1 MPPTN
6 KPNKGTAVPPT
17 GTAVPPTGTAV
28 PPTGTAVPPTG
39 TAVPPTGTA
48 VPPTGGAAPSG
59 QQRAGKAPTTP
70 PAFNDITLVGQ
81 GQTLGVKYTFKQML
95 SKNSGEAFVFLVSN
109 NNTSFVLK
117 LYKPHHHPNHDVL
130 ETLTRVRSDYS
141 PLINVYAHGV
151 WTDPTTHWPYDF
163 EVMQHCTGG
172 SLADVSFKGK
182 EKELAKVAV
191 EMAAA
196 IDFCH
201 KHNILHRDIKPANF
215 LYTDKSRQ
223 RIALADFGIAM
234 TTDSN
239 GSLKADDNRRAI
251 DEARTVIYAAPEM
264 YYRTMHGFSPNVSYK
279 SDFYSL
285 GLTLMALW
293 MGEGTFTADESKL
306 VAMKNSNTLV
316 YPSPKEMS
324 THMLSL
330 LMALTRCD
338 PNERAAMPEI
348 VHWVKGEDIFDVPD
362 DGEAKLS
369 RFRVPF
375 NVKDGLV
382 ATTPQELAQMMGSHP
397 DLAKRYLY
405 QDQIG
410 KWLKEFEMFP
420 EASAIEDITE
430 RLYAKDKDGGLYA
443 ARLVLDPQ
451 TPYIGLDGNVVTIDG
466 VGKELFKHEE
476 EYGSLLENE
485 NHPLWMFIYAN
496 IDKNSI
502 ETTPDY
508 IQSSACGVP
517 CLAYELDPSLPF
529 ELGEEGHYKY
539 FKSVDDIIN
548 GMRNWTID
556 DNEIRFFTYADF
568 DSWLKQKDPARH
580 MLIKERCKKLPFTD
594 EDGDVVGDDSTH
606 YFICGMVTLFTL
618 AYDCGYDFRTI
629 ADNKSK
635 VVSLADIANAIMDEV
650 AGNTNYS
657 KFTSQLDDVETFHRS
672 RLYAYLLARE
682 KYTGKISYIDYCI
695 NFGGENAKRYGP
707 YNKRIAAMKVATSF
721 MGRVPELRFEYK
733 QKVYKDKDSVAQ
745 DTDMSMLTDQ
755 QTTVL
760 ADWLTLFFAENPY
773 ENYKKRSYYDLTTD
787 YFEFLRLYL
796 PQCSYVKRIANEESI
811 IEKSRRNCNLA
822 WGRLHV
828 IRGLIIGVC
837 IVPLVLLNVVLVV
850 LSISAGT
857 EFFTN
862 MMTSVGSTL
871 GWIFAIIVAL
881 YIMADTSFFGG
892 IIVGAIVYFAINW
905 ICTKIGFLVPWLGVG
920 TLILLTWK
928 AVSTINFA
936 RRPRFSDPNFGFGEQ
951 EAKQRHLIAKA
962 FGCYGKL
969 LPNAPH
975 NYPCNVYEE
984 SRDYA
989 NQLVRPLW
997 KKAAKLIGLSV
1008 ITVGLCLYVGTGIA
1022 SNKYGNTSAK
1032 TVTEMRNLLPG
1043 TWEGTMGK
1051 TKATFTLKPSPVS
1064 EQHITGKVILYY
1076 RKPIKQTVVADGNRY
1091 DIKSKEITLVV
1102 VEKNKEN
1109 PRKRY
1114 VLTLNNGSDNAA
1126 TMTGTYTNETNGNR
1140 QEIKLTKTEEN
1151 SSQK

>member
-1 MPPTN
+1 M
-6 KPNKGTAVPPT
+6 
-17 GTAVPPTGTAV
+17 
-28 PPTGTAVPPTG
+28 
-39 TAVPPTGTA
+39 PPTGTA

-59 QQRAGKAPTTP
+59 QQRAGKAPATP

-264 YYRTMHGFSPNVSYK
+264 YYRTMHGFNPNVSYK

-306 VAMKNSNTLV
+306 VTMKNSNTLV

-348 VHWVKGEDIFDVPD
+348 VRWVKGEDIFDVPD

-443 ARLVLDPQ
+443 AQKKAYKEDEVLAGF
-451 TPYIGLDGNVVTIDG
+451 I
-466 VGKELFKHEE
+466 
-476 EYGSLLENE
+476 ENE
-485 NHPLWMFIYAN
+485 QQKLMGMGRVLVRVSGTEPKIRVMVEGQDLDAIHRCADRIV
-496 IDKNSI
+496 DKI
-502 ETTPDY
+502 
-508 IQSSACGVP
+508 
-517 CLAYELDPSLPF
+517 
-529 ELGEEGHYKY
+529 
-539 FKSVDDIIN
+539 
-548 GMRNWTID
+548 
-556 DNEIRFFTYADF
+556 
-568 DSWLKQKDPARH
+568 
-580 MLIKERCKKLPFTD
+580 
-594 EDGDVVGDDSTH
+594 
-606 YFICGMVTLFTL
+606 
-618 AYDCGYDFRTI
+618 
-629 ADNKSK
+629 
-635 VVSLADIANAIMDEV
+635 
-650 AGNTNYS
+650 
-657 KFTSQLDDVETFHRS
+657 
-672 RLYAYLLARE
+672 
-682 KYTGKISYIDYCI
+682 
-695 NFGGENAKRYGP
+695 
-707 YNKRIAAMKVATSF
+707 NKRI
-721 MGRVPELRFEYK
+721 
-733 QKVYKDKDSVAQ
+733 
-745 DTDMSMLTDQ
+745 
-755 QTTVL
+755 
-760 ADWLTLFFAENPY
+760 
-773 ENYKKRSYYDLTTD
+773 
-787 YFEFLRLYL
+787 
-796 PQCSYVKRIANEESI
+796 
-811 IEKSRRNCNLA
+811 
-822 WGRLHV
+822 
-828 IRGLIIGVC
+828 
-837 IVPLVLLNVVLVV
+837 
-850 LSISAGT
+850 
-857 EFFTN
+857 
-862 MMTSVGSTL
+862 L
-871 GWIFAIIVAL
+871 G
-881 YIMADTSFFGG
+881 
-892 IIVGAIVYFAINW
+892 
-905 ICTKIGFLVPWLGVG
+905 
-920 TLILLTWK
+920 
-928 AVSTINFA
+928 
-936 RRPRFSDPNFGFGEQ
+936 Q
-951 EAKQRHLIAKA
+951 
-962 FGCYGKL
+962 
-969 LPNAPH
+969 
-975 NYPCNVYEE
+975 
-984 SRDYA
+984 
-989 NQLVRPLW
+989 
-997 KKAAKLIGLSV
+997 
-1008 ITVGLCLYVGTGIA
+1008 
-1022 SNKYGNTSAK
+1022 
-1032 TVTEMRNLLPG
+1032 
-1043 TWEGTMGK
+1043 
-1051 TKATFTLKPSPVS
+1051 
-1064 EQHITGKVILYY
+1064 
-1076 RKPIKQTVVADGNRY
+1076 
-1091 DIKSKEITLVV
+1091 
-1102 VEKNKEN
+1102 
-1109 PRKRY
+1109 
-1114 VLTLNNGSDNAA
+1114 
-1126 TMTGTYTNETNGNR
+1126 
-1140 QEIKLTKTEEN
+1140 
-1151 SSQK
+1151 